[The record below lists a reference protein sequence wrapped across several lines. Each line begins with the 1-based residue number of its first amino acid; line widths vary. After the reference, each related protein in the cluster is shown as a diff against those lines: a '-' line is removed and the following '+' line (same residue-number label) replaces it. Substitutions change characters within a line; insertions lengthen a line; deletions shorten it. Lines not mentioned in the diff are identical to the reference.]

1 MLDDNLRAQLKQY
14 LERLSRS
21 VEITAYTD
29 DGDHSKEMLSFL
41 GELKSAS
48 DKISVNSGTDS
59 GKRIPSFAI
68 GTPDADIHL
77 EFAGIPL
84 GHEFAS
90 LVLALLQVG
99 GNTPKL
105 GVDAIEQIQA
115 IDGTYKFETFF
126 PLSCQ
131 NCPHV
136 VQAPNATAVLN
147 PNI

>member
-59 GKRIPSFAI
+59 GTNTNCHSYSFAYSN
-68 GTPDADIHL
+68 PYAH
-77 EFAGIPL
+77 
-84 GHEFAS
+84 S
-90 LVLALLQVG
+90 S
-99 GNTPKL
+99 
-105 GVDAIEQIQA
+105 
-115 IDGTYKFETFF
+115 TYLKAYA
-126 PLSCQ
+126 
-131 NCPHV
+131 N
-136 VQAPNATAVLN
+136 
-147 PNI
+147 

>member
-29 DGDHSKEMLSFL
+29 DGDRSKEMLTFL

-48 DKISVNSGTDS
+48 NKISVTQGSDAS
-59 GKRIPSFAI
+59 KRIPSFGL
-68 GTPDADIHL
+68 GTSDADIHL

-84 GHEFAS
+84 GHEFSS

-99 GNTPKL
+99 GVAPKL
-105 GVDAIEQIQA
+105 TEDTIEQIRS
-115 IDGTYKFETFF
+115 ICLLYTSPSPRDGL
-126 PLSCQ
+126 LSRM
-131 NCPHV
+131 PSS
-136 VQAPNATAVLN
+136 A
-147 PNI
+147 